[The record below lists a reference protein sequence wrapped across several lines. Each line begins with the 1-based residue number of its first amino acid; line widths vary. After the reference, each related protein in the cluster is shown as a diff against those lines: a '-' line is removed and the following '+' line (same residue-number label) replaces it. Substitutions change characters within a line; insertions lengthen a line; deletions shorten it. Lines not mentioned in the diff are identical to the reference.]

1 MTNLIRV
8 MVDGAAKDFDSLEAA
23 KTAYPDGEYL
33 VVTDQSPAA
42 NAAIAAKIV
51 RQREW
56 RDSELTRTDV
66 LSLLADHPQKT
77 EIAASKTGI
86 VVNPGSEVSLT
97 ETIVRNAFGDSAIR

>member
-23 KTAYPDGEYL
+23 KTAYPDGEYI

-42 NAAIAAKIV
+42 KAARAAKIV

-66 LSLLADHPQKT
+66 LSLLPDHPQKT
-77 EIAASKTGI
+77 EIAAYRVKLRDWPSTSDF
-86 VVNPGSEVSLT
+86 PLT
-97 ETIVRNAFGDSAIR
+97 RPTL

>member
-42 NAAIAAKIV
+42 KAAIAAKIV

-77 EIAASKTGI
+77 EIAAYRVKLRDWPSTSDF
-86 VVNPGSEVSLT
+86 PLT
-97 ETIVRNAFGDSAIR
+97 RPTLT